1 MKKNEKELK
10 QFLLFIID
18 QQQFAIELIDI
29 TEIGEY
35 IPVIPIP
42 KSYKYIL
49 GVLNLR
55 GIIVPIISLRKRF
68 KLSDDQITKDSGIV
82 YVKKDNIIYG
92 ILVDKINGIIKFAIE
107 SIGQVPKI
115 FKEKIDIAY
124 FKGMSEINKEKVII
138 LNTDALFE

>member
-1 MKKNEKELK
+1 MKKNEKELE
-10 QFLLFIID
+10 QFLLFAID

-35 IPVIPIP
+35 LPVMPIP

-68 KLSDDQITKDSGIV
+68 KLSDDQITQDSGIV

-92 ILVDKINGIIKFAIE
+92 ILVDKINGIVKFAIE
-107 SIGQVPKI
+107 SIGKVPKI

-124 FKGMSEINKEKVII
+124 FKGMSENNKEKVII

>member
-1 MKKNEKELK
+1 MKKNEKELE
-10 QFLLFIID
+10 QFLLFAID

-35 IPVIPIP
+35 LPVMPIP
-42 KSYKYIL
+42 KAYKYIL

-68 KLSDDQITKDSGIV
+68 KLSDDQITQDSGIV

-92 ILVDKINGIIKFAIE
+92 ILVDKIDGIVKFAIE
-107 SIGQVPKI
+107 SIGKVPKI

-124 FKGMSEINKEKVII
+124 FKGMSENNKEKVII